1 MQTAVTYN
9 EDALRVVWEEVQ
21 NPPALLEVVLGV
33 GAQAPDQVREL
44 DAIPHKEHL
53 HEATKV
59 RAVSHT
65 CIKPV
70 APEWVAH
77 CWVYH
82 ASIRQKSNTNMLNE
96 LLSTTFLNSKSNSV
110 QQWKHN
116 AICARKRVRTGML
129 LPTKSQLPSLV

>member
-1 MQTAVTYN
+1 MNCPNSCIGLSFNGCSTTQYTDMQTAVTYN
-9 EDALRVVWEEVQ
+9 EDALRVVSEEVQ

-70 APEWVAH
+70 APE
-77 CWVYH
+77 
-82 ASIRQKSNTNMLNE
+82 
-96 LLSTTFLNSKSNSV
+96 
-110 QQWKHN
+110 
-116 AICARKRVRTGML
+116 
-129 LPTKSQLPSLV
+129 